1 MRLPVRRPMT
11 ATQRNQ
17 RDDARLRRLMR
28 RTLRRDSNC
37 LDVGAHSGTFLAEFQ
52 RLAPRGNHIAYEP
65 MPALASAL
73 SERFPDVDVREVA
86 LSDEDGESTF
96 VHVVDLPEY
105 SGLRERS
112 YPRDVATET
121 ITVRTERL
129 DDHLPDG
136 WLPAF
141 VKIDVEGGELGVLK
155 GAVETLNRA
164 GPVVA
169 FEHGPGAADRY
180 GTTPAD
186 IHALLTE
193 VGLRI
198 FDMDGHGPLSLA
210 EFEDNG
216 GRFNWIARH

>member
-1 MRLPVRRPMT
+1 MK
-11 ATQRNQ
+11 
-17 RDDARLRRLMR
+17 

-52 RLAPRGNHIAYEP
+52 RLAPRGQHVAYEP
-65 MPALASAL
+65 LPAVAGAL
-73 SERFPDVDVREVA
+73 SARFPMVDVREAA
-86 LSDEDGESTF
+86 LADVDGESTF

-112 YPRDVATET
+112 YPREVTTET

-129 DDHLPDG
+129 DGHLPAG

-141 VKIDVEGGELGVLK
+141 VKIDVEGGELGVLR
-155 GAVETLNRA
+155 GAVETLSRA
-164 GPVVA
+164 RPVVA

-198 FDMDGHGPLSLA
+198 FDIDGNGPLTLV
-210 EFEDNG
+210 EFEDNR
-216 GRFNWIARH
+216 GRFNWIARL

>member
-1 MRLPVRRPMT
+1 MRE
-11 ATQRNQ
+11 A
-17 RDDARLRRLMR
+17 
-28 RTLRRDSNC
+28 
-37 LDVGAHSGTFLAEFQ
+37 
-52 RLAPRGNHIAYEP
+52 
-65 MPALASAL
+65 ALA
-73 SERFPDVDVREVA
+73 DV
-86 LSDEDGESTF
+86 DGESTF

-112 YPRDVATET
+112 YPREVTTET

-129 DDHLPDG
+129 DGHLPAG

-141 VKIDVEGGELGVLK
+141 VKIDVEGGELGVLR
-155 GAVETLNRA
+155 GAVETLSRA
-164 GPVVA
+164 RPVVA

-198 FDMDGHGPLSLA
+198 FDIDGHGPLTLV
-210 EFEDNG
+210 EFEDNR
-216 GRFNWIARH
+216 GRFNWIARRIAGAGRAPRQLSPNTRSAASQPTPERPTIRADLSAPGH